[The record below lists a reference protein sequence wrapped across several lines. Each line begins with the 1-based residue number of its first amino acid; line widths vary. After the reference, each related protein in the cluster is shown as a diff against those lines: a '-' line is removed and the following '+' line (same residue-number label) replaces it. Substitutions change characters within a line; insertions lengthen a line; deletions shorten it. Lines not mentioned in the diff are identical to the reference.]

1 MIDLSLSSL
10 AADLKEVGYA
20 VLLGSIINVGLTL
33 LWAVRWT
40 LGLRHLGIGASYTKV
55 LVAITSSFPIGNLLP
70 AGKAAQEAFRIAYLE
85 IGDGRRPSV
94 MAAVTMEW
102 ASEGLILAALLTSV
116 IVRHYLWGALTLAA
130 LGTSASQSVAER
142 AKSAVADLLG
152 SIRAL
157 ARDRKLMALYM
168 SVSAIIIAADV
179 AKVWLLANLNGI
191 SLGLFDL
198 LILYVVMRVTSVAPT
213 PAALGFLDVSVIG
226 ALELMGYSTASAAL
240 FLLSLRFVDTVVPSL
255 VGLLVLAASGG
266 WRVVRQLRGSAWR
279 R

>member
-55 LVAITSSFPIGNLLP
+55 LVAITSSFPIGNFLP

-130 LGTSASQSVAER
+130 LGASASQSVTER

-213 PAALGFLDVSVIG
+213 PAALGFLDVSVIS

>member
-1 MIDLSLSSL
+1 LIDLSLSSL

-55 LVAITSSFPIGNLLP
+55 LVAITSSFPIGNFLP

-130 LGTSASQSVAER
+130 LGASASQSVTER

-213 PAALGFLDVSVIG
+213 PAALGFLDVSVIS